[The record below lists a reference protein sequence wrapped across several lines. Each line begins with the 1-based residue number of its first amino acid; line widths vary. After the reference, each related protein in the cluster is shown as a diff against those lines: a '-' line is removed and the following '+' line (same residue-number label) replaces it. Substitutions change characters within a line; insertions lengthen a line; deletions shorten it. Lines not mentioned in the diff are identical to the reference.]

1 MFKTISL
8 QAKLVKLEIAVFL
21 ELSGNEQNNSLVL
34 ADHLETKDYKQNRR
48 YKNNSKLKNIKS
60 NITQL

>member
-21 ELSGNEQNNSLVL
+21 ELSGNENNNSFVL
-34 ADHLETKDYKQNRR
+34 ADHLETKDYKQKRR

>member
-21 ELSGNEQNNSLVL
+21 ELSGNEHNNSLVL
-34 ADHLETKDYKQNRR
+34 ADHLETKDYKQKRR
-48 YKNNSKLKNIKS
+48 
-60 NITQL
+60 

>member
-8 QAKLVKLEIAVFL
+8 QAKLVKLEIVVFL
-21 ELSGNEQNNSLVL
+21 ELSGNEHNNCLVL
-34 ADHLETKDYKQNRR
+34 ADHLETKDYKQKRR

-60 NITQL
+60 NVTQL